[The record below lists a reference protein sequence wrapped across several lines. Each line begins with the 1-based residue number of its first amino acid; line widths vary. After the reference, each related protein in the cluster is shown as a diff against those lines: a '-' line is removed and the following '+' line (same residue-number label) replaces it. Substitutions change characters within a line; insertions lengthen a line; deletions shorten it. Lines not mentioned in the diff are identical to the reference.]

1 MHKVRPSALS
11 DIAKKPYKI
20 TILSNRKSWIQPFVK
35 TLQKD
40 FQALGYKCVSRH
52 NTRNISS
59 ADFCFY
65 LSYEKIVGPNILDRF
80 RHNLVVHES
89 NLPYGKGWS
98 PLTWQIINGINK
110 IPIVIFEASAEVD
123 SGVIYRKTTLCFKG
137 HELVEE
143 LRNKQGRKTIELCK
157 QFVKKY
163 PKIVRSAKS
172 QRGDGSFYRRRYPKN
187 SELDIDKTLRDQF
200 NLLRVVDN
208 NKYPAFFSIFGK
220 TYQLFIK
227 KQKNN

>member
-1 MHKVRPSALS
+1 MRDGHRVLWVH
-11 DIAKKPYKI
+11 DV
-20 TILSNRKSWIQPFVK
+20 NE
-35 TLQKD
+35 LQK
-40 FQALGYKCVSRH
+40 G
-52 NTRNISS
+52 
-59 ADFCFY
+59 DFCFY
-65 LSYEKIVGPNILDRF
+65 LGCSQVAPSKALSLF
-80 RHNLVVHES
+80 KHNLVVHES
-89 NLPYGKGWS
+89 ALPKGKGWS
-98 PLTWQIINGINK
+98 PLTWQILEGKNR
-110 IPIVIFEASAEVD
+110 IPITLIEASEQVD